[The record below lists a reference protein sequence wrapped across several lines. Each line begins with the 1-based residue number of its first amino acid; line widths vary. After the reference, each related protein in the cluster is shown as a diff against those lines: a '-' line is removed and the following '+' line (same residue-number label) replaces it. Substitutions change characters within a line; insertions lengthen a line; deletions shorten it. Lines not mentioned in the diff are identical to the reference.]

1 MQYATD
7 VDISITGVAQ
17 HAYGVYTLGF
27 SGSIT
32 DVTVDLDLSAEGFYS
47 KAYGYGFSI
56 EVDNSP
62 GYVGVVQGC
71 TATVRVRDDD
81 RSEDLDYGIDASAAA
96 YGIVVRAYAP

>member
-7 VDISITGVAQ
+7 VDISITGVAM
-17 HAYGVYTLGF
+17 HAYGVYTLNF

-56 EVDNSP
+56 EVDNRH
-62 GYVGVVQGC
+62 VGVVQGC

-81 RSEDLDYGIDASAAA
+81 RSEDVDYVIDATAAA
-96 YGIVVRAYAP
+96 YGISVRAYAP

>member
-7 VDISITGVAQ
+7 VDISITGVAM
-17 HAYGVYTLGF
+17 HAYGVYTLSF

-32 DVTVDLDLSAEGFYS
+32 DVTVDLDLSAEGFNS
-47 KAYGYGFSI
+47 NAYGYGFSI
-56 EVDNSP
+56 AVDNRP

-81 RSEDLDYGIDASAAA
+81 RGEDVDYGIDATAAA
-96 YGIVVRAYAP
+96 YGISVKAYAP

>member
-7 VDISITGVAQ
+7 VDISITGVAA
-17 HAYGVYTLGF
+17 HAYGVYTESF

-32 DVTVDLDLSAEGFYS
+32 DVTVDLDLSAEGINR
-47 KAYGYGFSI
+47 KAYGYGFSL
-56 EVDNSP
+56 EVDNRQ

-71 TATVRVRDDD
+71 TATVSVRDDD